1 MRRAPLLLIL
11 VMLISTIPQTGGVS
25 SETASASER
34 ANGLL
39 MALERL
45 ANYTHQIGCISDEAD
60 ALLERAKELY
70 WAGQYNESI
79 NEALQAMRLY
89 RSALKACGGERSDSE
104 SGGTN
109 WVSVAE
115 SEVEVTANV
124 LEYARKLIES
134 GELSGEDLK
143 NLEAW
148 YNQTLF
154 AYNAVKTSLEKN
166 DTQDIVHKIAFLVT
180 SREKL
185 EKAINLAVKGAVE
198 RKAKLLGDAQLRRID
213 MLIERGAN
221 TTELLTLKVEL
232 EEAIKSGDT
241 GEILRILKEVPR
253 IMRELKQ
260 KGGIGGAARR
270 GQGQSPQP
278 GNSDRG
284 PNGAPPQ
291 NVSNQTPGKGR
302 TRGEGS

>member
-1 MRRAPLLLIL
+1 MRNISLLLIL
-11 VMLISTIPQTGGVS
+11 MMLISTIPQTGGVS
-25 SETASASER
+25 PETVSASER

-45 ANYTHQIGCISDEAD
+45 ANYTHQIGCNFNEAD

-143 NLEAW
+143 NLGAW

-166 DTQDIVHKIAFLVT
+166 DTQDIVHKVAFLRT

-221 TTELLTLKVEL
+221 TTELLTLKAEL

-241 GEILRILKEVPR
+241 GEILRIIKEVPG

-291 NVSNQTPGKGR
+291 NVSDQTPGKGR